1 MAEEASGG
9 ERHGFQAE
17 VGRIL
22 DIVVHSLY
30 SKREVFLR
38 ELISN
43 ASDACD
49 KLRYEAQ
56 LDAALLKDD
65 PELKIAI
72 APDAKAHTLAVT
84 DNGIGMSRD
93 ELVENLGTVAGS
105 GTARFAAELERVEKE
120 KAEGKPAGIGLIG
133 RFGVG
138 FYAAFMVADTVTVT
152 SRRAGSDEAWAWTSD
167 GRSGFEIAP
176 APAASP
182 RGTTVLLA
190 LKKDA
195 REFAEASRLEAVV
208 RTYSDHVGLPVWLAA
223 DGASRQVNEAAALWT
238 RPKSAIGD
246 DQYKEFYRHTAH
258 AFDEPWLTLHNRAE
272 GTIAYTSL
280 LFVPS
285 SAPFDLFDPA
295 RRHGVKLYVRRVFVT
310 DRCEGLV
317 PPWLRFLKGVV
328 DSEDLPLNISR
339 EVLQKNPLVARIAR
353 ALTGR
358 VLTGLKKKAEKD
370 AEGYLAFWGAFGQVL
385 KEGIYEDA
393 ERRPALLKL
402 ARFRSTAGEGW
413 VGLDDYLARM
423 KEGQEAIYT
432 LTGEK
437 AETMRANPMLEA
449 FRARGVEVLLLDD
462 PVDEFWTM
470 SADSY
475 EGKPLVGIGSGEI
488 DLSGIAGGTAAETD
502 ATGEEKAADIAPLLA
517 MIRLALGDEV
527 KDVRASQRLT
537 DSACCLVAEE
547 GGMTMR
553 LQKMLQATGQP
564 AAPSGRI
571 LEVNPRHAL
580 VRALA
585 VRAGGEGAGRD
596 IDEMARLLLDQALIL
611 EGEPPRDAALFARR
625 LSEAMA
631 RAMAGAPGGDGAGR
645 GAAAKEPES
654 REAHEPPP

>member
-1 MAEEASGG
+1 MAAKAARASGG

-17 VGRIL
+17 VGRVL

-49 KLRYEAQ
+49 KLRYEGQ
-56 LDAALLKDD
+56 LDATLLKDD
-65 PELKIAI
+65 PELKITVT
-72 APDAKAHTLAVT
+72 PDAKARTLAVA
-84 DNGIGMSRD
+84 DNGIGMNRD
-93 ELVENLGTVAGS
+93 ELMENLGTIAGS
-105 GTARFAAELERVEKE
+105 GTARFAAELARAEREKE
-120 KAEGKPAGIGLIG
+120 DKPPDPGLIG

-138 FYAAFMVADTVTVT
+138 FYAAFMVADKVTVI
-152 SRRAGSDEAWAWTSD
+152 SRRAGSDQAWMWTSD
-167 GRSGFEIAP
+167 GRSGFDIAP
-176 APAASP
+176 APADSP
-182 RGTTVLLA
+182 RGTSVLLA

-195 REFAEASRLEAVV
+195 GEFVEAARLEAVV
-208 RTYSDHVGLPVWLAA
+208 RTYSDHVGLPVWLAG
-223 DGASRQVNEAAALWT
+223 DGASRQVNEAAALWM
-238 RPKSAIGD
+238 RPKSTIDAD
-246 DQYKEFYRHTAH
+246 RYREFYRHTAH

-280 LFVPS
+280 LFVPTG
-285 SAPFDLFDPA
+285 APYDLFDPA

-339 EVLQKNPLVARIAR
+339 EVLQKNPLVARIAK

-358 VLTGLKKKAEKD
+358 VLAELKKKAEKD
-370 AEGYLAFWGAFGQVL
+370 AEGYTTFWEAFGQVL

-393 ERRPALLKL
+393 DRRDALLKL

-437 AETMRANPMLEA
+437 AQTMRASPMLEA
-449 FRARGVEVLLLDD
+449 FRAKGVEVLLLDD

-470 SADSY
+470 AADSY
-475 EGKPLVGIGSGEI
+475 QGKPFASVSRGEI
-488 DLSGIAGGTAAETD
+488 DLSAIASEDGAGSD
-502 ATGEEKAADIAPLLA
+502 GEEQDLAPLVA
-517 MIRLALGDEV
+517 MIRLALGEEV
-527 KDVRASQRLT
+527 KDVRCSQRLT
-537 DSACCLVAEE
+537 DSPCCLVAEE
-547 GGMTMR
+547 GGMTPR
-553 LQKMLQATGQP
+553 LEKMLQASGQL
-564 AAPSGRI
+564 AAPGGRI
-571 LEVNPRHAL
+571 LEVNPQHGL
-580 VRALA
+580 IRALA
-585 VRAGGEGAGRD
+585 ERARGEGAGRD

-625 LSEAMA
+625 LSETMA
-631 RAMAGAPGGDGAGR
+631 RAVAGEARGR
-645 GAAAKEPES
+645 GPNAEP
-654 REAHEPPP
+654 